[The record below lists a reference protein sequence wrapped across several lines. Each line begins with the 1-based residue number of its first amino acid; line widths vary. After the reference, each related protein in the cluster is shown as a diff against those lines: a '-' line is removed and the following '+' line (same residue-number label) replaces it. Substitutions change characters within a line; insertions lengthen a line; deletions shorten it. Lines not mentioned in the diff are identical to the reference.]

1 MLALFSLPKLDQTQ
15 QTLVGESSP
24 TTQATFDL
32 VVDFHAQLFGT
43 LQLDLYDSN
52 KWLSDRHIGRT
63 EFRISLLETMPA
75 CFTNYY
81 EIWEKQLSSG
91 ASSSVGQEMACKN
104 NLGVLQLRLAYHYQ
118 TAAAAVTT
126 STTVTAITE
135 VAAGQMLLTETQD
148 QLPGRLS
155 DLLISGMSHHH
166 NLSDDNDDDNDE
178 YGDYQSGETGFEH
191 NEDNCGGIIQG
202 PPGATNLVEK
212 EAMDA
217 DLKRYAR
224 YQRQR
229 NKLLDTDGEYQSI
242 LNEDDSDDDEEEDID
257 SNGPTQQPGF
267 IPTKRK
273 PTRGSSN
280 ASLTTDSASVDKQQE
295 TNVDQDN
302 GKDNRQVLRAIGKL
316 LSQFVSRPAKRKN
329 TLPIN
334 PG

>member
-1 MLALFSLPKLDQTQ
+1 M
-15 QTLVGESSP
+15 
-24 TTQATFDL
+24 
-32 VVDFHAQLFGT
+32 DFHAQLFGT

-104 NLGVLQLRLAYHYQ
+104 NLGVLQLRLAYLYQ
-118 TAAAAVTT
+118 TAAATVAT
-126 STTVTAITE
+126 STTVTATPE
-135 VAAGQMLLTETQD
+135 AAAGQMLLTETED
-148 QLPGRLS
+148 QLPRRLS
-155 DLLISGMSHHH
+155 DLLIPGIIHHH
-166 NLSDDNDDDNDE
+166 NPCNNYDGGDDDGDE
-178 YGDYQSGETGFEH
+178 YGDYQSGGTGYEH
-191 NEDNCGGIIQG
+191 NDDSCGGTIQG

-229 NKLLDTDGEYQSI
+229 NKLLDTDGEYRSI
-242 LNEDDSDDDEEEDID
+242 LNEGGSDDDEEEDVH
-257 SNGPTQQPGF
+257 SSGPKQQPGL
-267 IPTKRK
+267 IPSDRK
-273 PTRGSSN
+273 PIRGPSN
-280 ASLTTDSASVDKQQE
+280 TSLSDRAALDQQQE

-316 LSQFVSRPAKRKN
+316 LSQFVSIPSKGRERAHY
-329 TLPIN
+329 
-334 PG
+334 